1 MCVRFRAVDV
11 GRRSFSHILY
21 SPAQFNRSDGKRIR
35 NDGGPAQ
42 PKCNWNRARHSI
54 WQRSGAIA
62 RHVFARIHL
71 RCRFP
76 SWSPRYIHVPEVPL
90 HDTVGFLHRLGEI
103 PSRRPVSENVAL
115 LPAVLST
122 RLSGYSAKPDRNAK
136 TLPYRARGRFSTSP
150 PPHGMGKGRRTAP
163 PTLIRTHILSDKP
176 RLFARCRPAF
186 LYG

>member
-1 MCVRFRAVDV
+1 MCVRFRAVDA
-11 GRRSFSHILY
+11 GRRPFLRLLN
-21 SPAQFNRSDGKRIR
+21 SPTRFNHPDGKRIR

-54 WQRSGAIA
+54 WQRSGTIA

-103 PSRRPVSENVAL
+103 PNRRPVLEKRQRFYQRFCQRGFPALGKTRSECKNPTVSCKRSVFDE
-115 LPAVLST
+115 PAAAWHGKRQT
-122 RLSGYSAKPDRNAK
+122 ARAADPDPG
-136 TLPYRARGRFSTSP
+136 TLFVR
-150 PPHGMGKGRRTAP
+150 
-163 PTLIRTHILSDKP
+163 
-176 RLFARCRPAF
+176 
-186 LYG
+186 